1 MQRSVICNLAKFGEN
16 APRILWDIKE
26 NMFFT
31 KLNEMTLK
39 MGVKI
44 NKNSR
49 SEKITINDKLKK
61 LKNLKI

>member
-1 MQRSVICNLAKFGEN
+1 VRYKRKYV
-16 APRILWDIKE
+16 
-26 NMFFT
+26 FT

-61 LKNLKI
+61 TQKFKNLKNGVF